1 MAGVSA
7 SGLGSGLDVNGIIKQ
22 LMALE
27 QQPMKALATK
37 EAGFQAKL
45 SSFGMLKGALASLQ
59 TAAKTLS
66 TTGTFTGM
74 SASVSD
80 TSVLTASAGS
90 TAAAGSYSL
99 SVTQLA
105 KFHAVRSN
113 TNYAAT
119 TDTFTTGTL
128 AISIGGGTA
137 KNITIDSSNN
147 TLAGIRQAIND
158 ADAGVT
164 AAIINDGSTNRLVL
178 SSKTS
183 GSAGA
188 IAVAVTDSGSG
199 GTHALGDLKSTGAG
213 TTLVATQTADDAKLT
228 INGIEITRS
237 SNTITD
243 AIEGVTLSLTKGT
256 LASPGTTSLTVTK
269 NTGATAAAIGA
280 FVKAYNDAVTQLK
293 NSSAYDAANKRAS
306 TLTGDSTVRSIQSQ
320 LGDLVQSSLTGIS
333 GGIARLSDI
342 GITVQANGT
351 LAVDNTKL
359 NAALADRNMDVGALF
374 TQTTTGN
381 TGIAVRF
388 TAALEAMVGTGGL
401 IGSRTDGISASIKD
415 LGKRAEAL
423 NLRLAAIEKRY
434 RAQFTSLDSLVSGMN
449 KTSQFLTQQ
458 LANLPGA
465 SSSR

>member
-1 MAGVSA
+1 MAISA
-7 SGLGSGLDVNGIIKQ
+7 SGLGSGLDVNSIISQ

-27 QQPMKALATK
+27 QQPLKVLATK
-37 EAGFQAKL
+37 EAGFQAKI
-45 SSFGMLKGALASLQ
+45 SSFGMIKSTLANLQ
-59 TAAKTLS
+59 TAAKTL
-66 TTGTFTGM
+66 TTVGTFTGM

-80 TSVLTASAGS
+80 TSVLTATAGS
-90 TAAAGSYSL
+90 TAAAGSYNL

-105 KFHAVRSN
+105 KFHAVRSD
-113 TNYAAT
+113 TDYAAT

-128 AISIGGGTA
+128 SIKIGDGAA
-137 KNITIDSSNN
+137 KDITIDSSNN

-164 AAIINDGSTNRLVL
+164 AIIINDGSTNRLVL
-178 SSKTS
+178 TSKTS

-188 IAVAVTDSGSG
+188 ISVTVADDASG
-199 GTHALGDLKSTGAG
+199 GTHALSGIASAN
-213 TTLVATQTADDAKLT
+213 LVQTQAADNARLT
-228 INGIEITRS
+228 INGIDITRS

-256 LASPGTTSLTVTK
+256 DLAPGTTTLTIAK

-280 FVKAYNDAVTQLK
+280 FVKAYNDAVGQLK
-293 NSSAYDAANKRAS
+293 SASAYDAANKKAS
-306 TLTGDSTVRSIQSQ
+306 VLTGDSTVRSIQSQ
-320 LGDLVQSSLTGIS
+320 LGSLVQSSLTGIA

-342 GITVQANGT
+342 GITVQTNGT

-359 NAALADRNMDVGALF
+359 NAALADRDKDVGALF

-388 TAALEAMVGTGGL
+388 NAALEAMVGTGGL
-401 IGSRTDGISASIKD
+401 ISSRTDGINASIKD

-423 NLRLAAIEKRY
+423 NLRLASIEKRY
-434 RAQFTSLDSLVSGMN
+434 RAQFTALDSLISGMN

-458 LANLPGA
+458 LANLPG
-465 SSSR
+465 STSSR

>member
-1 MAGVSA
+1 MAGISA
-7 SGLGSGLDVNGIIKQ
+7 SGLGSGLDVNSIISQ

-27 QQPMKALATK
+27 QQPLKALATK
-37 EAGFQAKL
+37 EAGFQAKI

-59 TAAKTLS
+59 TAAKTL
-66 TTGTFTGM
+66 TTVGTFTGM

-80 TSVLTASAGS
+80 STVLTASAGS
-90 TAAAGSYSL
+90 TAAAGNYNL

-105 KFHAVRSN
+105 KFHALRSN
-113 TNYAAT
+113 TDYAAT

-128 AISIGGGTA
+128 SISIGSGTP
-137 KNITIDSSNN
+137 KDITIDATNN

-164 AAIINDGSTNRLVL
+164 AAIINDGTTNRLVL
-178 SSKTS
+178 TSTTS

-188 IAVAVTDSGSG
+188 ITVAVTPDPLSPPA
-199 GTHALGDLKSTGAG
+199 THALSGLASAS
-213 TTLVATQTADDAKLT
+213 LVPTQTADDAKLT

-243 AIEGVTLSLTKGT
+243 AIEGVTLSLAKGT
-256 LASPGTTSLTVTK
+256 LATPGTTTLSVAK

-293 NSSAYDAANKRAS
+293 NSSAYDATNKKAS

-320 LGDLVQSSLTGIS
+320 LNGLVQSSLTGIA
-333 GGIARLSDI
+333 GGIGRLSDI
-342 GITVQANGT
+342 GVTVQANGT

-359 NAALADRNMDVGALF
+359 NAALADREKDVGALF

-381 TGIAVRF
+381 IGIAVRF
-388 TAALEAMVGTGGL
+388 NAALEAMVGTGGL
-401 IGSRTDGISASIKD
+401 ISSRTDGISASVKD
-415 LGKRAEAL
+415 LGKRREAL
-423 NLRLAAIEKRY
+423 TMRLANIEKRY
-434 RAQFTSLDSLVSGMN
+434 RTQFTALDSLISGMN

-465 SSSR
+465 SSNR

>member
-228 INGIEITRS
+228 I
-237 SNTITD
+237 
-243 AIEGVTLSLTKGT
+243 
-256 LASPGTTSLTVTK
+256 
-269 NTGATAAAIGA
+269 
-280 FVKAYNDAVTQLK
+280 
-293 NSSAYDAANKRAS
+293 
-306 TLTGDSTVRSIQSQ
+306 
-320 LGDLVQSSLTGIS
+320 
-333 GGIARLSDI
+333 
-342 GITVQANGT
+342 
-351 LAVDNTKL
+351 
-359 NAALADRNMDVGALF
+359 
-374 TQTTTGN
+374 
-381 TGIAVRF
+381 
-388 TAALEAMVGTGGL
+388 
-401 IGSRTDGISASIKD
+401 
-415 LGKRAEAL
+415 
-423 NLRLAAIEKRY
+423 
-434 RAQFTSLDSLVSGMN
+434 
-449 KTSQFLTQQ
+449 
-458 LANLPGA
+458 
-465 SSSR
+465 

>member
-1 MAGVSA
+1 MAGISA
-7 SGLGSGLDVNGIIKQ
+7 SGLGSGLDVNGIIRQ

-27 QQPMKALATK
+27 QQPLKALATR
-37 EAGFQAKL
+37 EAGFQAKI
-45 SSFGMLKGALASLQ
+45 SSFGMIKSTLASLQ
-59 TAAKTLS
+59 TAAKNLAS
-66 TTGTFTGM
+66 TGTFTGM
-74 SASVSD
+74 SASLSD
-80 TSVLTASAGS
+80 SSVLSATAGS

-137 KNITIDSSNN
+137 KNITIDGGNN

-164 AAIINDGSTNRLVL
+164 ATIINDGSTNRLVL
-178 SSKTS
+178 TSGTS

-188 IAVAVTDSGSG
+188 ITVAVTDSGSG
-199 GTHALGDLKSTGAG
+199 GTNALSGLASAS
-213 TTLVATQTADDAKLT
+213 LVQTQSADDAKLT
-228 INGIEITRS
+228 INGIDITRS

-256 LASPGTTSLTVTK
+256 LASPGTTTLTVAK

-293 NSSAYDAANKRAS
+293 NSSAYDTANKKAS
-306 TLTGDSTVRSIQSQ
+306 TLTGDGTVRSIQSQ
-320 LGDLVQSSLTGIS
+320 LGSLVQSSLTGIA
-333 GGIARLSDI
+333 GGIGRLSDI
-342 GITVQANGT
+342 GITVQTNGT
-351 LAVDNTKL
+351 LATDSTKL
-359 NAALADRNMDVGALF
+359 NAALADRDKDVGALF
-374 TQTTTGN
+374 TQTTAGN

-388 TAALEAMVGTGGL
+388 GAALEAMVGTGGL
-401 IGSRTDGISASIKD
+401 IASRTDGISASIKD

-423 NLRLAAIEKRY
+423 QMRLATIEKRY
-434 RAQFTSLDSLVSGMN
+434 RAQFTALDSLISGMN

-458 LANLPGA
+458 LANLPGS